1 MKQASYLCYKE
12 TGKYIDLALIF
23 GSRAAITIERM
34 IFLFDFASFN
44 WEALLLRAGI
54 IAAQVIGI
62 LIAFAI
68 VRAIGKKLINRSFD
82 RLTKKGD
89 VTNGRAL
96 TLRALSENVFS
107 YALIFILVATLF
119 NIFGLSVASL
129 IAGAGIVGLAIG
141 FGAQGLVSDVV
152 TGFFLLLEKQI
163 DVNDY
168 VTVGAIDGIVES
180 VGLRTT
186 QIRSFDGTLNY
197 IPNRD
202 ITTVSNHSRGNMQA
216 LVDIGVSYD
225 ENIDEAMAVVQ
236 AACENVQMEEG
247 IIVESPKVI
256 GVQALGT
263 SDVTLRII
271 AKAKNGEQWA
281 VERELRKTIKEALD
295 ANGIEI
301 PYPHQVN
308 IHKGIGNPAQS

>member
-1 MKQASYLCYKE
+1 M
-12 TGKYIDLALIF
+12 
-23 GSRAAITIERM
+23 
-34 IFLFDFASFN
+34 FDFIDFD
-44 WEALLLRAGI
+44 WGALLLAAGI

-68 VRAIGKKLINRSFD
+68 VKAIGKKLIHRAFD

-168 VTVGAIDGIVES
+168 VTVGAIDGVVES

-202 ITTVSNHSRGNMQA
+202 ITTVSNHSRGTMQA

-225 ENIDEAMAVVQ
+225 ENIDEAIAVMQ
-236 AACENVQMEEG
+236 SACERVASANDSVVDG
-247 IIVESPKVI
+247 PNVI
-256 GVQALGT
+256 GVQALGE
-263 SDVTLRII
+263 SDVTLRVI
-271 AKAKNGEQWA
+271 AKARNGEQWA
-281 VERELRKTIKEALD
+281 VERELRKAIKEALD
-295 ANGIEI
+295 ANSIEI
-301 PYPHQVN
+301 PYPHQVT
-308 IHKGIGNPAQS
+308 IHRGLGNSTTS

>member
-1 MKQASYLCYKE
+1 MELIEVPDKTLFTVMSKRNERIDFVFDYKN
-12 TGKYIDLALIF
+12 IDWEVLLI
-23 GSRAAITIERM
+23 
-34 IFLFDFASFN
+34 
-44 WEALLLRAGI
+44 EAGV
-54 IAAQVIGI
+54 IAAQIIGI
-62 LIAFAI
+62 LIAFFI
-68 VRAIGKKLINRSFD
+68 VRAIGNKVIGRFFNKL
-82 RLTKKGD
+82 LKKGD
-89 VTNGRAL
+89 VTKGRAL
-96 TLRALSENVFS
+96 TLQSLSENVFG
-107 YALIFILVATLF
+107 YVLIFILVATIF
-119 NIFGLSVASL
+119 SIFGLSVASL

-168 VTVGAIDGIVES
+168 VTVGSIDGIVEA

-202 ITTVSNHSRGNMQA
+202 ITTVSNHSRGNMRA

-225 ENIDEAMAVVQ
+225 ADIDKAVAVIQ
-236 AACENVQMEEG
+236 SACDRVAADNET
-247 IIVESPKVI
+247 IVEGPDVI
-256 GVQALGT
+256 GVQAFGA

-271 AKAKNGEQWA
+271 AKAKSGEQWG
-281 VERELRKTIKEALD
+281 VERQLRQAIKEALD

-301 PYPHQVN
+301 PFPHQVN
-308 IHKGIGNPAQS
+308 IHKNLEMAEQR

>member
-1 MKQASYLCYKE
+1 MDF
-12 TGKYIDLALIF
+12 IDIDW
-23 GSRAAITIERM
+23 G
-34 IFLFDFASFN
+34 N
-44 WEALLLRAGI
+44 LLVEAGI

-62 LIAFAI
+62 FIAFVI

-89 VTNGRAL
+89 ITNGRAL
-96 TLRALSENVFS
+96 TLRTLAENVFS
-107 YALIFILVATLF
+107 YALIFVLVATVF
-119 NIFGLSVASL
+119 SIFGLSVASL
-129 IAGAGIVGLAIG
+129 IAGAGIVGLAVG

-168 VTVGAIDGIVES
+168 VTVGAIDGVVES

-186 QIRSFDGTLNY
+186 QIRSFDGTLNF

-202 ITTVSNHSRGNMQA
+202 ITTVSNHSRGNMRA

-225 ENIDEAMAVVQ
+225 ENIDEAMTVLKTVCA
-236 AACENVQMEEG
+236 QMTKDNPA
-247 IIVESPKVI
+247 IVEGPDVI
-256 GVQALGT
+256 GVQAFGE

-271 AKAKNGEQWA
+271 AKAQSGEQWG
-281 VERELRKTIKEALD
+281 VERELRKAIKEAFD

-301 PYPHQVN
+301 PFPHQVT
-308 IHKGIGNPAQS
+308 IHKGLENPVQS

>member
-1 MKQASYLCYKE
+1 MLDF
-12 TGKYIDLALIF
+12 IDIDW
-23 GSRAAITIERM
+23 G
-34 IFLFDFASFN
+34 N
-44 WEALLLRAGI
+44 LLVEAGI

-62 LIAFAI
+62 FIAFVI

-89 VTNGRAL
+89 ITNGRAL
-96 TLRALSENVFS
+96 TLRTLAENVFS
-107 YALIFILVATLF
+107 YALIFVLVATVF
-119 NIFGLSVASL
+119 SIFGLSVASL
-129 IAGAGIVGLAIG
+129 IAGAGIVGLAVG

-168 VTVGAIDGIVES
+168 VTVGAIDGVVES

-186 QIRSFDGTLNY
+186 QIRSFDGTLNF

-202 ITTVSNHSRGNMQA
+202 ITTVSNHSRGNMRA

-225 ENIDEAMAVVQ
+225 ENIDEAMTVLKTVCA
-236 AACENVQMEEG
+236 QMTKDNPA
-247 IIVESPKVI
+247 IVEGPDVI
-256 GVQALGT
+256 GVQAFGE

-271 AKAKNGEQWA
+271 AKAQSGEQWG
-281 VERELRKTIKEALD
+281 VERELRKAIKEAFD

-301 PYPHQVN
+301 PFPHQVT
-308 IHKGIGNPAQS
+308 IHKGLENPVQS